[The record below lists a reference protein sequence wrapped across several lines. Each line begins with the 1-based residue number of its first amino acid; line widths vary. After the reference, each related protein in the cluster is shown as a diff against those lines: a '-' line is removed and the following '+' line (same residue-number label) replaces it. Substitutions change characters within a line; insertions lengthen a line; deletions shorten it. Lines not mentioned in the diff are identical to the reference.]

1 MLLVHLM
8 KSTHGLTK
16 NLFLI
21 RHYLL
26 CHIPTIPLNLFQ
38 IQWLLNLHSSLGC

>member
-8 KSTHGLTK
+8 KSTRGLTTS
-16 NLFLI
+16 LFLI
-21 RHYLL
+21 CHYLL
-26 CHIPTIPLNLFQ
+26 CHIPTIPLNLVQ